1 MKFIIIG
8 LGHFGSALAEK
19 LTHFGH
25 QVVAVDSNMRL
36 VELVKD
42 KVTHAVCLNSTD
54 PLAIK
59 NLPLENADAAV
70 VCIGSNEGEN
80 LMTTALLKNMNVKRI
95 ISRSVNRL
103 HENILEAMGIT
114 EIVRP
119 EYETADR
126 WAMRL
131 STTAYLDLFEIAKN
145 HNIAELRV
153 PRKLIGKSVEEIG
166 FNKKYHVIVLTKL
179 KQENEMNEL
188 GAPTTILKAGEIVTA
203 KSILYQND
211 IIVVYG
217 HRNDIQRMIDENS

>member
-166 FNKKYHVIVLTKL
+166 FNQKYRVIVLTKL
-179 KQENEMNEL
+179 KQENVMNEL
-188 GAPTTILKAGEIVTA
+188 GVPTTILKAGEIVTA
-203 KSILYQND
+203 ESILNQND

>member
-153 PRKLIGKSVEEIG
+153 PKKLIGKSVEEIG

-179 KQENEMNEL
+179 KQENEMNGL
-188 GAPTTILKAGEIVTA
+188 GAPTPILKAGEIVTA
-203 KSILYQND
+203 KSILNQND

>member
-203 KSILYQND
+203 KSILNQND

>member
-8 LGHFGSALAEK
+8 LGHFGSALAEN
-19 LTHFGH
+19 LTHLGH

-42 KVTHAVCLNSTD
+42 KVTHAVCLNSKD

-126 WAMRL
+126 WALKL
-131 STTAYLDLFEIAKN
+131 STSAYLELFEIAK
-145 HNIAELRV
+145 HHHIAEVRV
-153 PRKLIGKSVEEIG
+153 PRKLVGKSVKEIE
-166 FNKKYHVIVLTKL
+166 FNKKYDVIVLTKL
-179 KQENEMNEL
+179 KQESETNKI
-188 GAPTTILKAGEIVTA
+188 GAPTTVMKAGDIITA
-203 KSILYQND
+203 ESVLNAND

-217 HRNDIQRMIDENS
+217 HRNNIQRMIDENS

>member
-25 QVVAVDSNMRL
+25 QVVAVDNNMRL
-36 VELVKD
+36 VELIKD
-42 KVTHAVCLNSTD
+42 KVTHSVCLNSKD
-54 PLAIK
+54 PLVIK
-59 NLPLENADAAV
+59 NLPLENADAAI

-80 LMTTALLKNMNVKRI
+80 LMTTALLKNMKVKRI
-95 ISRSVNRL
+95 ISRSVNKL

-119 EYETADR
+119 EYETAER
-126 WAMRL
+126 WAMKL
-131 STTAYLDLFEIAKN
+131 STTAYVDLFEIAQN

-153 PRKLIGKSVEEIG
+153 PKKLVGKSVKEIE
-166 FNKKYHVIVLTKL
+166 FNKKYNVIVLTKL
-179 KQENEMNEL
+179 KQENVMNKL
-188 GAPTTILKAGEIVTA
+188 GVPTTVMRAGEIVSA
-203 KSILYQND
+203 ESILNHND

-217 HRNDIQRMIDENS
+217 HRNDIQRMIDENN

>member
-19 LTHFGH
+19 LTHLGH

-42 KVTHAVCLNSTD
+42 KVTHAVCLNSKD

-80 LMTTALLKNMNVKRI
+80 LMTTALLKNMKVKRI

-126 WAMRL
+126 WALKL
-131 STTAYLDLFEIAKN
+131 STTAYLELFEIAKR
-145 HNIAELRV
+145 HNIAEVRV
-153 PRKLIGKSVEEIG
+153 PRKLVGKSVKEIE
-166 FNKKYHVIVLTKL
+166 FNKKYNVIVLTKL
-179 KQENEMNEL
+179 KQENVVNKL
-188 GAPTTILKAGEIVTA
+188 GATHTIMQAGDVITA
-203 KSILYQND
+203 ESVLNEND

-217 HRNDIQRMIDENS
+217 HRDNIQRMIDENS